1 MTLLDDLRTALRS
14 LGRRPGFAAV
24 VVLILAVALGAN
36 TAVFSALQQVLLRP
50 LPYPGAEDAVYVF
63 REDPG
68 GTFQVGPMLEQVRR
82 WRETADT
89 LAAVE
94 GFEATRIT
102 LLGHGEPRRLA
113 AARVTPGLFD
123 FLGVSPVLGRGF
135 EPGAGDERLAVLS
148 HALGRELF
156 GADPAALGQPVRLG
170 DQVYTVIAVMPKGFR
185 FVPPVEA
192 ELWLPFPEG
201 NATPHSVLALARL
214 APGVAPEA
222 AEAELLAMERA
233 AASERAGADP
243 DRVWAPRL
251 RALGFLFGNLGRAVL
266 LLQAAVAL
274 MLVIACAN
282 VGNLFLVRAEGRS
295 REVAVRAALGAKRG
309 RLVRALLLESLL
321 LGGAAA
327 LLGLLLAAWGGR
339 AVAALSADGW
349 VELEAL
355 RLDAGLFAFTAGA
368 GLLAAVAFGLL
379 PALTAS
385 RADLGEVLKT
395 GGRAAGAGGGSAS
408 GERTRAALVV
418 AEVALALVL
427 LVGAGLLTKSFV
439 GLVTTDPGFEPE
451 GLLAVSLELPRE
463 SYPEE
468 EQHEV
473 FVRELRAALA
483 ESGPER
489 AVLATGAPTEA
500 GIYLGRELR
509 VEGRPPLPEGL
520 VGGIPFL
527 AVDPGYFRVLG
538 IPVLEGRELVEGE
551 VPATGGEAEE
561 RPVVVN
567 RALAR
572 ALWPDGDALGGR
584 LKLGFSD
591 DEPWS
596 RVVGIVG
603 PVAQRGLGSTLD
615 SLQIYFP
622 LLRANR
628 VSVLVRAGDVEP
640 ALVQERVG
648 ALVRAIDPRLPL
660 ARAERVEDLLGG
672 SIARE
677 RFQTALMAAFAGIA
691 LVLTVVGLYSVLAYA
706 VRRRAYEIGVRAA
719 LGARPGQVLGLVAK
733 RGAILV
739 AVGLAAGL
747 AASLALGRLVE
758 SQIRGV
764 AAHDPAVLAAAT
776 GLLAAAT
783 ALATLLPALRAARLD
798 PARVL
803 REE

>member
-1 MTLLDDLRTALRS
+1 MILFDDLRTALRS
-14 LGRRPGFAAV
+14 LRRRPGFAAV

-50 LPYPGAEDAVYVF
+50 LPHPGAEDAVYVF
-63 REDPG
+63 RADPG
-68 GTFQVGPMLEQVRR
+68 GTFQVSPMLEQVRR
-82 WRETADT
+82 WRESAGSLT
-89 LAAVE
+89 AVE
-94 GFEATRIT
+94 AFEGTHVT
-102 LLGHGEPRRLA
+102 LLGHGAPRRLA

-123 FLGVSPVLGRGF
+123 FLGVAPALGRGF
-135 EPGAGDERLAVLS
+135 EAGGGNEGRVVLS
-148 HALGRELF
+148 HGLWRELF
-156 GADPAALGQPVRLG
+156 AADPAALGEAVRLG
-170 DQVYTVIAVMPKGFR
+170 DEVYSVVGVMPNRFR

-192 ELWLPFPEG
+192 ELWLPLPEG
-201 NATPHSVLALARL
+201 SEAPHSALTLARL

-222 AEAELLAMERA
+222 AEAELLALERA
-233 AASERAGADP
+233 AASERAGTDP
-243 DRVWAPRL
+243 DQVWPPRIREL
-251 RALGFLFGNLGRAVL
+251 AILFGNLGRAVL
-266 LLQAAVAL
+266 ILQAAVAL
-274 MLVIACAN
+274 LLVVACAN
-282 VGNLFLVRAEGRS
+282 VGNLFLVRAEGRN
-295 REVAVRAALGAKRG
+295 REVAVRAALGAKRL

-321 LGGAAA
+321 LGGAAT
-327 LLGLLLAAWGGR
+327 LLGLVLAGWGGR
-339 AVAALSADGW
+339 AVAALSAEGW
-349 VELEAL
+349 VRLDAL

-368 GLLAAVAFGLL
+368 GLLAVVAFGLL

-395 GGRAAGAGGGSAS
+395 GGRGAAGAGGSAS

-427 LVGAGLLTKSFV
+427 LVGAGLLTKSFF
-439 GLVTTDPGFEPE
+439 GLVRTDPGFEPE
-451 GLLAVSLELPRE
+451 GLLTVSVELPRE
-463 SYPEE
+463 RYPEE
-468 EQHEV
+468 EQHET

-483 ESGPER
+483 ASGLEG
-489 AVLATGAPTEA
+489 AVLATGAPTET
-500 GIYLGRELR
+500 GLYLGRELR

-520 VGGIPFL
+520 GGVMPFL
-527 AVDPGYFRVLG
+527 AVDPGYFRILG
-538 IPVLEGRELVEGE
+538 IRILEGRGFAEGDI
-551 VPATGGEAEE
+551 PRGEAEE

-572 ALWPDGDALGGR
+572 ALWPEGDALGGR
-584 LKLGFSD
+584 LKLGRSD

-603 PVAQRGLGSTLD
+603 PVAQLGLGSGLD
-615 SLQIYFP
+615 TFQIYFP
-622 LLRANR
+622 LRRASQ
-628 VSVLVRAGDVEP
+628 VSVLVRAGDLEP

-648 ALVRAIDPRLPL
+648 ALVRAVDPRLPL

-677 RFQTALMAAFAGIA
+677 RFQAALMAAFAGVA

-706 VRRRAYEIGVRAA
+706 VRRRAFEIGVRAA
-719 LGARPGQVLGLVAK
+719 LGARPGQVLGLVAG
-733 RGAILV
+733 RGALLV

-747 AASLALGRLVE
+747 GASLALGRLVE
-758 SQIRGV
+758 SQLRGV
-764 AAHDPAVLAAAT
+764 TAYDPAVLAAAA

>member
-1 MTLLDDLRTALRS
+1 MSLLDDLRTALRS
-14 LGRRPGFAAV
+14 LRRRPGFAAV

-68 GTFQVGPMLEQVRR
+68 GTFQVSPMLEQVRR
-82 WRETADT
+82 WRESASSFT
-89 LAAVE
+89 AVE
-94 GFEATRIT
+94 AFEGTRVT
-102 LLGHGEPRRLA
+102 LLGHGAPRRLA
-113 AARVTPGLFD
+113 AARVTPGLFG
-123 FLGVSPVLGRGF
+123 FLGVSPALGRGF
-135 EPGAGDERLAVLS
+135 EPGAGDERSAVLS
-148 HALGRELF
+148 HALWGELF
-156 GADPAALGQPVRLG
+156 GADPAALGEAVRLG
-170 DQVYTVIAVMPKGFR
+170 DEVYTVIGVMPKRFR

-201 NATPHSVLALARL
+201 AEKLHSAIALARL

-222 AEAELLAMERA
+222 ADAELAALERA
-233 AASERAGADP
+233 AASERAGTDP
-243 DRVWAPRL
+243 DQVWLPRIRDL
-251 RALGFLFGNLGRAVL
+251 AFLFGNLGRAVL
-266 LLQAAVAL
+266 ILQAAVAL

-282 VGNLFLVRAEGRS
+282 VGNLFLVRAEGRN
-295 REVAVRAALGAKRG
+295 REIAVRAALGARRG
-309 RLVRALLLESLL
+309 RLVRALFLESLL

-327 LLGLLLAAWGGR
+327 LGGLLLAAWGGR

-349 VELEAL
+349 VELEGL
-355 RLDAGLFAFTAGA
+355 RLDPGLFAFTAAA

-395 GGRAAGAGGGSAS
+395 GGRGATAAGGSAS

-439 GLVTTDPGFEPE
+439 GLVTTDPGFDPE
-451 GLLAVSLELPRE
+451 GLLTVSVELPRE
-463 SYPEE
+463 RYTEE
-468 EQHEV
+468 EQHEA
-473 FVRELRAALA
+473 FVRELRTALA
-483 ESGPER
+483 ASGLDR

-500 GIYLGRELR
+500 SIHLGRGLR

-520 VGGIPFL
+520 GGVMPFL
-527 AVDPGYFRVLG
+527 AVDPGYFRILG
-538 IPVLEGRELVEGE
+538 IPILEGRAFTEGD
-551 VPATGGEAEE
+551 VPRGEAEE
-561 RPVVVN
+561 RPVVIN
-567 RALAR
+567 LALAR

-584 LKLGFSD
+584 LKLGTSD

-603 PVAQRGLGSTLD
+603 PVAQLGLGSGLD
-615 SLQIYFP
+615 TFQIYLP
-622 LLRANR
+622 LRRASQM
-628 VSVLVRAGDVEP
+628 SVLVRAGDVEP

-648 ALVRAIDPRLPL
+648 ALVRAIDPRVPV
-660 ARAERVEDLLGG
+660 ARAERVKDLLGG
-672 SIARE
+672 SVARE
-677 RFQTALMAAFAGIA
+677 RFQAALMVAFAGIA

-706 VRRRAYEIGVRAA
+706 VRRRAFEIGVRAA
-719 LGARPGQVLGLVAK
+719 LGARPGQVLGLVAR

-747 AASLALGRLVE
+747 VASLALGRLVE
-758 SQIRGV
+758 SQLRGV
-764 AAHDPAVLAAAT
+764 AANDPAVLAAAA